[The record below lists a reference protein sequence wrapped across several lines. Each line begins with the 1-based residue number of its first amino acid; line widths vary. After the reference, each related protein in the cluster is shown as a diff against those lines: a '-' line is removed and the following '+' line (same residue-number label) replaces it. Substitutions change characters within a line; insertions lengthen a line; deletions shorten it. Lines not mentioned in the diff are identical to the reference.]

1 MPSPNAG
8 RQRKARRPAWDS
20 SQSAR
25 LPQSHRARGPPG
37 AWARLPGTHPS
48 GEARAPAR
56 PQACTVGWPHGSDL
70 ELVCVV
76 LVLAVRSAESEVSQ
90 LVSGSAGFELGSLFL
105 TIMLGTLLPHLPQAG
120 ISAGIISPNP
130 RSITP
135 THVMLSLLFPMHK
148 I

>member
-1 MPSPNAG
+1 MQG
-8 RQRKARRPAWDS
+8 DKGK
-20 SQSAR
+20 
-25 LPQSHRARGPPG
+25 RGGQPG
-37 AWARLPGTHPS
+37 IP
-48 GEARAPAR
+48 ARAPGSRRATEPGDPQGPGPGCLAPTPQAR
-56 PQACTVGWPHGSDL
+56 PQACTVGWPRGSDL

-76 LVLAVRSAESEVSQ
+76 LVLAARSAESEVSQ

-135 THVMLSLLFPMHK
+135 THVMLSLPFPMHK